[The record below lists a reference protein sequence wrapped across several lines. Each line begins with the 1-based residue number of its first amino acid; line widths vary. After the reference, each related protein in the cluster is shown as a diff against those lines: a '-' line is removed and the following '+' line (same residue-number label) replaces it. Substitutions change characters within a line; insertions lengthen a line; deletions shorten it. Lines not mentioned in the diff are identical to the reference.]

1 MAFEVTGLGDWVN
14 ENNQTLLSK
23 AILDEGTI
31 SLISTMPGVKYKEAI
46 KFLETAPVLQAY
58 ACGTPTTSG
67 TTTITD
73 KDIEVIPLMVY
84 ETLCPEDLT
93 KKALQLSQAPG
104 MAEGFSFDSAYADL
118 QIKNIWRLI
127 SVAEWSATAGSTAKP
142 AGWIYLA
149 ENDAD
154 VIDRTFNWTATGLTA
169 SDYYTEVYGMLNSLP
184 AEVQM
189 DEQLTL
195 FCPPEVSRKM
205 KQALFIANLYHYD
218 TTTDT
223 GLIPWVFPA
232 TNVRVVPDDGL
243 ASSNNV
249 MLTPA
254 WNLIAA
260 FDLQSEF
267 DTFKLWWSDDD
278 QLMKFLV
285 KFRFGV
291 NYYFGEY
298 IVLSN

>member
-1 MAFEVTGLGDWVN
+1 M
-14 ENNQTLLSK
+14 
-23 AILDEGTI
+23 I
-31 SLISTMPGVKYKEAI
+31 
-46 KFLETAPVLQAY
+46 
-58 ACGTPTTSG
+58 
-67 TTTITD
+67 
-73 KDIEVIPLMVY
+73 Y
-84 ETLCPEDLT
+84 ETLCPEDLS
-93 KKALQLSQAPG
+93 KKSLQLSQRAG
-104 MAEGFSFDSAYADL
+104 MAEGFSFEPAYTDL
-118 QIKNIWRLI
+118 QVKNAGKLI
-127 SVAEWSATAGSTAKP
+127 SVASWSATSGSTVKP
-142 AGWIYLA
+142 AGWVYIA

-154 VIDRTFNWTATGLTA
+154 VIDRSFTWTATGLTA
-169 SDYYTEVYGMLNSLP
+169 TNYYTEVFGMLNALP
-184 AEVQM
+184 AEIQN

-223 GLIPWVFPA
+223 GLIPWVFPS
-232 TNVRVVPDDGL
+232 TNVKVVPTNGL

-260 FDLQSEF
+260 FDLESEF

-278 QLMKFLV
+278 QIMKFLM